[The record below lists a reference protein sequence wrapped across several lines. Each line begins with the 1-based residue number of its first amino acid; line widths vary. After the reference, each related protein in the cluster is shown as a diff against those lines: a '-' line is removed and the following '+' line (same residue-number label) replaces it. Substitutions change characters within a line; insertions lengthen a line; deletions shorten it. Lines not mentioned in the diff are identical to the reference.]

1 MTLRYVWA
9 TTTAAVGT
17 RRVVYGETWWA
28 DDPIVKANPSLFTD
42 DPRKAGLQASM
53 GLGSFQDDPVYVD
66 HVDGNGLNNHRKNLR
81 IVSHPQNLA
90 NTGSRG
96 GTSKFKGV
104 SWHAEK
110 GRWGAGI
117 MIDGRFKLLGRYDDE
132 EQAALAYNLAAKE
145 AWGEHAHLN
154 QVDPSVT
161 LPPPRT
167 YSSRYR
173 GVSWVQKYARW
184 RAGIRV
190 DGKLHALGQ
199 YKDEREAALAY
210 NAGATRLL
218 GDKAKLNEVPDA

>member
-1 MTLRYVWA
+1 MHRL
-9 TTTAAVGT
+9 
-17 RRVVYGETWWA
+17 
-28 DDPIVKANPSLFTD
+28 I
-42 DPRKAGLQASM
+42 M